1 METTMYDTLLQLPLF
16 QGLGKNDLTNI
27 LAKVKFHFQK
37 YEAGATIV
45 EQGAPCKELFFILN
59 GDVKAITTDDHR
71 GFSVEEAFR
80 SPYVIEPFSLFGMHT
95 RYVASY
101 EAETAVDAI
110 SIDKSFVVDEL
121 NHYEIFRFNFL
132 NIISNRA
139 QVAYEKLRNCYIGGI
154 RERLVDFIAMHMLTD
169 SGQKCLKIKMETL
182 AELIDE
188 SRLNVSHELN
198 ALQREG
204 LLRLGRKEIVVPELR
219 TLTESLTLTQKP

>member
-1 METTMYDTLLQLPLF
+1 
-16 QGLGKNDLTNI
+16 
-27 LAKVKFHFQK
+27 
-37 YEAGATIV
+37 
-45 EQGAPCKELFFILN
+45 
-59 GDVKAITTDDHR
+59 
-71 GFSVEEAFR
+71 
-80 SPYVIEPFSLFGMHT
+80 
-95 RYVASY
+95 
-101 EAETAVDAI
+101 
-110 SIDKSFVVDEL
+110 
-121 NHYEIFRFNFL
+121 
-132 NIISNRA
+132 
-139 QVAYEKLRNCYIGGI
+139 VAYEKLRNCYIGGI